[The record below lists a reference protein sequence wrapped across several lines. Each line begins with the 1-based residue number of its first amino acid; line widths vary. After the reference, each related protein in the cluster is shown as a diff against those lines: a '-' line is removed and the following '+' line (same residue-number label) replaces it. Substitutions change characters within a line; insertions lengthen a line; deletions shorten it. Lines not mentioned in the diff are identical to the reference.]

1 MVEYID
7 FETEAEQIEH
17 DEDSDFSDN
26 VSENSFT
33 DDQDQDV
40 NIDVNFYRGFTNVE
54 NDINQV
60 LRVL

>member
-33 DDQDQDV
+33 DDQ
-40 NIDVNFYRGFTNVE
+40 Y
-54 NDINQV
+54 
-60 LRVL
+60 